1 MENNVLPCV
10 HIDTYRE
17 RDRHTHSLSWR
28 ACLCRAESTKLG
40 LAGPSTGPGRVPEA
54 SRARGGER
62 QAFGPGDHFGAVA
75 VVTDQAVNLP
85 TQDLESGPS

>member
-17 RDRHTHSLSWR
+17 RDRHTHFLSWR

-40 LAGPSTGPGRVPEA
+40 LASPSTGPGRVPEA
-54 SRARGGER
+54 SRA
-62 QAFGPGDHFGAVA
+62 
-75 VVTDQAVNLP
+75 
-85 TQDLESGPS
+85 